1 MSQKQNIYPGN
12 AVIAAPLS
20 GYTDLPY
27 RRSLR
32 RQGCFYCFT
41 EMVDA
46 ASIAYSNDNS
56 AELLTRGSDEE
67 FLAVQLVG
75 GDLEHLR
82 IAVDAINE
90 RDYDVFDFNL
100 GCPVPKVAKKHAGAA
115 LGRDVDKALE
125 CFELLA
131 SRTRFPVTAKIRILD
146 EADPAMT
153 LRLACGLAELGARG
167 ITIHGRVM
175 NKFYSGKVFS
185 EIIAACVEALPDTQ
199 IIANGGIMSWYDA
212 EELKKSSKCQAV
224 MVARGMMG
232 NPWIFR
238 ELQEQE
244 DFVPPTVEEWAA
256 EMSTHIT
263 EMVHYYG
270 EERAMPMSR
279 KIILDYLRGRGFG
292 GESKNQA
299 SRLSKLSDFYLFRD
313 WLISRGPA
321 ESYFFNLPRERRLR
335 KSDNLC
341 GEN

>member
-1 MSQKQNIYPGN
+1 MSLKQQIYPAE
-12 AVIAAPLS
+12 AVLAAPLS

-56 AELLTRGSDEE
+56 AELLHRSDDED

-75 GDLEHLR
+75 GNLEHLR

-131 SRTRFPVTAKIRILD
+131 SRTRFPITAKIRILD
-146 EADPAMT
+146 EGDPAMT
-153 LRLACGLAELGARG
+153 LRLACGLAALGARA

-175 NKFYSGKVFS
+175 EKFYSGKVFA
-185 EIIAACVEALPDTQ
+185 EMIAACAEALPDTQ
-199 IIANGGIMSWYDA
+199 IIANGGIMSWHDA
-212 EELKKSSKCQAV
+212 AELKKSSRCQAV

-238 ELQEQE
+238 EIAEQ
-244 DFVPPTVEEWAA
+244 DSFVPPTVEQWAA

-263 EMVHYYG
+263 EMVQYYG
-270 EERAMPMSR
+270 EKRAMPMSR

-299 SRLSKLSDFYLFRD
+299 AQLTSLSDFYFFRD
-313 WLISRGPA
+313 RLVERGPA
-321 ESYFFNLPRERRLR
+321 ESYFINLPRERRLR
-335 KSDNLC
+335 KN
-341 GEN
+341 

>member
-1 MSQKQNIYPGN
+1 MESKQHIYPAE
-12 AVIAAPLS
+12 AVLAAPLS

-56 AELLTRGSDEE
+56 AELLNRGDDEE

-82 IAVDAINE
+82 IAADHINE
-90 RDYDVFDFNL
+90 RNYDVFDFNL

-125 CFELLA
+125 CFALLA
-131 SRTRFPVTAKIRILD
+131 ERTRFPITAKIRILD
-146 EADPAMT
+146 ESDPAPT
-153 LRLACGLAELGARG
+153 LRLVQGLAELGARA
-167 ITIHGRVM
+167 ITVHGRIM
-175 NKFYSGKVFS
+175 SKFYSGEVFTD
-185 EIIAACVEALPDTQ
+185 IIAQCVESVPGTQ
-199 IIANGGIMSWYDA
+199 IIANGGITSYQSAD
-212 EELKKSSKCQAV
+212 ELRKQSGCSAV

-238 ELQEQE
+238 EIAQK
-244 DFVPPTVEEWAA
+244 DAFVPPTVAEWAA
-256 EMSTHIT
+256 EMSQHIT
-263 EMVHYYG
+263 EMVQYYG
-270 EERAMPMSR
+270 EARAIPMSR

-292 GESKNQA
+292 GASKDQA
-299 SRLSKLSDFYLFRD
+299 SRLSNLSEFYFFRD
-313 WLISRGPA
+313 QLLERGPA
-321 ESYFFNLPRERRLR
+321 ESYFVNLPRERRLR
-335 KSDNLC
+335 KA
-341 GEN
+341 

>member
-1 MSQKQNIYPGN
+1 MSLKQNIYPGD
-12 AVIAAPLS
+12 AVLAAPLS

-56 AELLTRGSDEE
+56 AELMYRGKDEE

-82 IAVDAINE
+82 IAVDALNE
-90 RDYDVFDFNL
+90 REYDVFDFNL

-115 LGRDVDKALE
+115 LGRDVERALK
-125 CFELLA
+125 CFALLA
-131 SRTRFPVTAKIRILD
+131 ERTRFPITAKIRILD
-146 EADPAMT
+146 ELDPEPT
-153 LRLACGLAELGARG
+153 LLLAKGLAELGARA
-167 ITIHGRVM
+167 ITVHGRVM
-175 NKFYSGKVFS
+175 NKFYSGKVFA
-185 EIIAACVEALPDTQ
+185 EIIAECVKALPDVQ
-199 IIANGGIMSWYDA
+199 IIANGGIMSYHDA
-212 EELKKSSKCQAV
+212 EELKKASLCQTV

-232 NPWIFR
+232 NPWLFR
-238 ELQEQE
+238 ELQEKAE
-244 DFVPPTVEEWAA
+244 FVPPTVEEWAE
-256 EMSTHIT
+256 EMSRHIT
-263 EMVHYYG
+263 EMVEYYG

-299 SRLSKLSDFYLFRD
+299 SRLSRLSDFYFFRD
-313 WLISRGPA
+313 ELVKRGPA
-321 ESYFFNLPRERRLR
+321 ESYFFNQPRERRLR
-335 KSDNLC
+335 KSNNFSAGD
-341 GEN
+341 